1 MHRSMWW
8 PVSPC
13 LPEAAGVPQRLSQG
27 AYGGVSGV
35 RSSRCRRRRWPEH
48 GDPIRIW
55 PGLQACGPC
64 AALAQQ
70 GSQVRLHV
78 DRPGLD
84 LEIADP
90 DRRQPALFQREQVGS
105 HVAEGPLGM
114 PPAARLAAGSLA
126 GTSQPDVQREAQH
139 DTRRVGRQGGR
150 TRSCDVLA
158 LVDLDDLASPV
169 AVPHQRVETAAFAGA
184 SCGRTCPV
192 RSPTIRLEQEILG

>member
-1 MHRSMWW
+1 MSRKARWA
-8 PVSPC
+8 C
-13 LPEAAGVPQRLSQG
+13 G
-27 AYGGVSGV
+27 ACA
-35 RSSRCRRRRWPEH
+35 RERRW
-48 GDPIRIW
+48 
-55 PGLQACGPC
+55 AGP
-64 AALAQQ
+64 
-70 GSQVRLHV
+70 S
-78 DRPGLD
+78 
-84 LEIADP
+84 E
-90 DRRQPALFQREQVGS
+90 
-105 HVAEGPLGM
+105 
-114 PPAARLAAGSLA
+114 PAARLAAGSLA